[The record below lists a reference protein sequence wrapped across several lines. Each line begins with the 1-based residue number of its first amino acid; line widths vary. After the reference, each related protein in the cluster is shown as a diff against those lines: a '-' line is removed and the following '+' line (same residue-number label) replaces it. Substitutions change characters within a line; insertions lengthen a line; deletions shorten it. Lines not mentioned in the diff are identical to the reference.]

1 MNNKIQIYTDK
12 IAKVVAKFPEITRA
26 VVIGDAVND
35 NFVFDNDENIWL
47 AIYTKPDAKI
57 SKLCCD
63 LNATFGD
70 NGLNEI
76 DLYPMADENFYVAAA
91 SLIPDGEVIFERK

>member
-12 IAKVVAKFPEITRA
+12 IAKIVAKLPEITRA

-47 AIYTKPDAKI
+47 AIYTKPDTKY
-57 SKLCCD
+57 SKTCCE
-63 LNATFGD
+63 LNRMLGENNLARVDT
-70 NGLNEI
+70 
-76 DLYPMADENFYVAAA
+76 YPMADENFYVAAA

>member
-47 AIYTKPDAKI
+47 AIYTKPDTKY
-57 SKLCCD
+57 SKTCCE
-63 LNATFGD
+63 LNRMLGENNLARVDT
-70 NGLNEI
+70 
-76 DLYPMADENFYVAAA
+76 YPMADENFYVAAA